1 MQRIA
6 KEQADLEQQ
15 IQNQVRL
22 IVENLRNEVSIARQR
37 VASIEESLAGQRT
50 DLSANN
56 LGAVKLGELER
67 EAEASRT
74 LYEAFLNRFKQ
85 IAEQSGIEQP
95 DARIQSRAST
105 PLAPSSPNIQLNLA
119 IGLVLGLALGAVA
132 VFLIELLERGLRT
145 SEDVTRRLGVPYLGA
160 VPYLDKAARMVD
172 GEFVSA
178 ENYVLKRP
186 VSAFGEAL
194 RSIRAGIFFANPDR
208 RVKVL
213 AITSSVPD
221 EGKTTT
227 SLGLARI
234 SALAGSRTVLVD
246 CDLRRRSAT
255 HALGI
260 EVEKGLTEVLF
271 KTASLQD
278 VIRKDP
284 GSGVDVVPLAQA
296 EFTPRDL
303 FGSDAMRQL
312 IDQLRAKYDVIILD
326 TAPVLPLAD
335 TRVLAALAD
344 TVLVVARWGRT
355 PAALVKEAVDQL
367 RAHNARV
374 GGVVLEAVET
384 NMIARLLYDKSDY
397 YSELYQTYYI
407 R

>member
-1 MQRIA
+1 MIG
-6 KEQADLEQQ
+6 
-15 IQNQVRL
+15 
-22 IVENLRNEVSIARQR
+22 RN
-37 VASIEESLAGQRT
+37 T
-50 DLSANN
+50 
-56 LGAVKLGELER
+56 
-67 EAEASRT
+67 EA
-74 LYEAFLNRFKQ
+74 Q
-85 IAEQSGIEQP
+85 PSGTWP
-95 DARIQSRAST
+95 WR
-105 PLAPSSPNIQLNLA
+105 
-119 IGLVLGLALGAVA
+119 
-132 VFLIELLERGLRT
+132 
-145 SEDVTRRLGVPYLGA
+145 TRRRESGRR
-160 VPYLDKAARMVD
+160 AR
-172 GEFVSA
+172 
-178 ENYVLKRP
+178 P
-186 VSAFGEAL
+186 
-194 RSIRAGIFFANPDR
+194 
-208 RVKVL
+208 
-213 AITSSVPD
+213 
-221 EGKTTT
+221 
-227 SLGLARI
+227 
-234 SALAGSRTVLVD
+234 AGSRTAIVD

-271 KTASLQD
+271 KAASLQD

-312 IDQLRAKYDVIILD
+312 IDQLRQRYDVVILD

-355 PAALVKEAVDQL
+355 PATLVKEAIDQL
-367 RAHNARV
+367 HSHNARV

-384 NMIARLLYDKSDY
+384 NMIARLLYDKSDD